1 MYTISTFNKQ
11 QGLGVV
17 CAAHTHTHTSH
28 SLYSIQYPAAHK
40 VSCVVQ
46 VQGTHYTTFN
56 DDRYFLLFLKYYI
69 SSETTCGD
77 E

>member
-17 CAAHTHTHTSH
+17 CAAHTHTSH

-56 DDRYFLLFLKYYI
+56 DDRYFLLLHIIYI
-69 SSETTCGD
+69 
-77 E
+77 